1 MHLAGDRAQSGCD
14 CAAGPG
20 FPENAFGLIEDQIP
34 KRCMFMTE
42 QSLKS
47 NGNTKNAAPLLE
59 VRNISKR
66 FPGVV
71 ALSDVSLAFYP
82 GEVHAVVGENGA
94 GKSTLM
100 KIIAGAYTPDS
111 GEILLQG
118 QRVSFNHP
126 REAQQKGV
134 SIIYQEF
141 NLLPERT
148 VAQNIFLAREPG
160 KFGTLNVTELNKNAV
175 SVLKEVEADQLI
187 SPATMCHSLS
197 VAEQQIVEIAKAISF
212 DSKVLM
218 MDEPTASLTSTE
230 VQILTGL
237 IKKLQA
243 RGMAIIFISHRLIEV
258 FDIAEKISVLK
269 DGQLVGTVMTEDTTP
284 QEIVHMMVGRD
295 LDHYF
300 PPLGKSE
307 DFGDVVL
314 RVNNGSND
322 FLKDISLELRKGEIL
337 CVAGLQGSG
346 RTELAQALFGVTPFK
361 TGTLEINGKI
371 RNIKSPPEAIRLEMG
386 FVSEDRKAEGLLPMQ
401 PIRDNILLTVRT
413 LQPLL
418 GFILKDGIRSSR
430 ELVPTLAKQVDL
442 RTDSF
447 EREAQL
453 LSGGNQQKVVLS
465 KWLSSKANIFIFD
478 EPTRGIDVEAK
489 AGIHD
494 MIRALTREG
503 IAVLMISSELPEVLG
518 MGDRILVM
526 RDGRIAGELPS
537 KSTEQDIM
545 LMATGHTNSPDAKG
559 YATAGKE

>member
-1 MHLAGDRAQSGCD
+1 MLEELRTTPEAQS
-14 CAAGPG
+14 APS
-20 FPENAFGLIEDQIP
+20 E
-34 KRCMFMTE
+34 
-42 QSLKS
+42 
-47 NGNTKNAAPLLE
+47 PLLE
-59 VRNISKR
+59 VRNITKR
-66 FPGVV
+66 FPGVL
-71 ALSDVSLAFYP
+71 ALNDVSLPFMP

-100 KIIAGAYTPDS
+100 KIMAGAYIPDS

-118 QRVSFNHP
+118 EKVSFNHP

-160 KFGTLNVTELNKNAV
+160 KFGTLNVVELNKSAI

-187 SPATMCHSLS
+187 SPTAMCHSLS

-212 DSKVLM
+212 DSKVLI

-230 VQILTGL
+230 VNILTDL
-237 IKKLQA
+237 IRKLKA
-243 RGMAIIFISHRLIEV
+243 RGMAVIFISHRLIEV

-269 DGQLVGTVMTEDTTP
+269 DGQLVGTVMTKGTTP
-284 QEIVHMMVGRD
+284 QEVVHMMVGRD

-300 PPLGKSE
+300 PPLGSPE
-307 DFGDVVL
+307 DFGEVVM
-314 RVNNGSND
+314 RVKNGSND
-322 FLKDISLELRKGEIL
+322 FLKDINLELRRGEVL

-361 TGTLEINGKI
+361 TGSLEINGKVQ
-371 RNIKSPPEAIRLEMG
+371 NIKSPPDAIRLKMG
-386 FVSEDRKAEGLLPMQ
+386 FVTEDRKTEGLLQMQ

-418 GFILKDGIRSSR
+418 GSIFKDGIRSSR
-430 ELVPTLAKQVDL
+430 KLVPTLAQQVDL
-442 RTDSF
+442 NADTFD
-447 EREAQL
+447 REAQF

-489 AGIHD
+489 ASIHD
-494 MIRALTREG
+494 MIRALTKEG

-518 MGDRILVM
+518 MSDRILVM
-526 RDGRIAGELPS
+526 RDGRIAGELPAR
-537 KSTEQDIM
+537 STEQDIM
-545 LMATGHTNSPDAKG
+545 LMATGHAKSQDAKNNESV
-559 YATAGKE
+559 GKE